1 MEDKFDVLVIAAGPG
16 GYTAAIR
23 AAQLG
28 GKVAIIEKQDLG
40 GTCLNKD
47 CIPTKALIASVH
59 TLHCLKKAEEF
70 GIIAKNV
77 KIDFSAIMTRKE
89 RIVKR
94 LRTGIKNL
102 LKSYHIEVIKGQAY
116 FVSPSTIKNRG

>member
-1 MEDKFDVLVIAAGPG
+1 MEDKFDVLVIGAGPG

-40 GTCLNKD
+40 GTCLNKG

-70 GIIAKNV
+70 GIIAKQAV
-77 KIDFSAIMTRKE
+77 EKSRCI
-89 RIVKR
+89 
-94 LRTGIKNL
+94 LPLPNL
-102 LKSYHIEVIKGQAY
+102 L
-116 FVSPSTIKNRG
+116 PSLARRFPFPHLLGLRLWRKPP